1 MKASE
6 YWDGEDDLGP
16 ETGFDKFMDDPGFA
30 DGYQTNAPKSI
41 QIKDLNG
48 KLIRLYFNST

>member
-48 KLIRLYFNST
+48 KLIKLYFNST